1 MKSCVKLIGVFII
14 SLGACLVL
22 FPDVSSAWLR
32 QFSCADVRERGYIN
46 VLSINLL
53 YSEFK
58 DREIRLQTLA
68 DFIAQHTEQGEPVD
82 IILLQE
88 VVGGYLSGTESSSQ
102 DLRDLLY
109 ERGLPY
115 NLQTVAT
122 SGIQGII
129 EVGNAILSRCRI
141 LFSLVTTLPSV
152 WEEPSEN
159 FGIPLTRKAMVSRI
173 KIPGYGS
180 INVYNTHLCAFCETE
195 ERLTQSQ
202 SLLEFIANVEK
213 VIWWSTDPIIVGGDF
228 NIDLNT
234 PDGDYEYNEI
244 IDFGLIDTYAIANGC
259 YPCCSHDEDYLGCT
273 YGVTGNPYADE
284 PARIDYIFIKGL
296 DVLDSDVVF
305 NSDPTWVSDHS
316 GVLSKISL
324 D

>member
-1 MKSCVKLIGVFII
+1 MKSIGKLIGILII
-14 SLGACLVL
+14 TLGICPVL
-22 FPDVSSAWLR
+22 FPNVSSAWLR
-32 QFSCADVRERGYIN
+32 QYSCADIRERGYIN

-53 YSEFK
+53 YSEFE

-68 DFIAQHTEQGEPVD
+68 DFIAQQTEQGEPVD
-82 IILLQE
+82 VILLQE
-88 VVGGYLSGTESSSQ
+88 VVGGLLAGTENSSQ

-115 NLQTVAT
+115 NLQTVTT
-122 SGIQGII
+122 SGIQVII

-141 LFSLVTTLPSV
+141 FFTLVITLPSV
-152 WEEPSEN
+152 WEEPSED
-159 FGIPLTRKAMVSRI
+159 FGIPLTRKVMMSRI

-195 ERLTQSQ
+195 DRLSQ
-202 SLLEFIANVEK
+202 AYSLLGFITDVEK
-213 VIWWSTDPIIVGGDF
+213 AIWWSKDPIIVGGDF

-234 PDGDYEYNEI
+234 PDEDYAYNEI
-244 IDFGLIDTYAIANGC
+244 IDFGLIDTYAVVNGC
-259 YPCCSHDEDYLGCT
+259 DSCCSEEEGSLGCT

-284 PARIDYIFIKGL
+284 PARIDYIFIKDL
-296 DVLDSDVVF
+296 DVLGSEVVF
-305 NSDPTWVSDHS
+305 NSDPSWVSDHS
-316 GVLSKISL
+316 GVLSKIAL